1 MVRRRRRSLRKKKTS
16 SLIFELELL
25 ESFLQ
30 NVYVCRRYLLY
41 TVVVLT
47 LKPLAVRVPAEV
59 EKEILEII
67 KEEKQDK
74 ATVVRNLLEIGIA
87 EWRKQTALELLQKGK
102 VTFAKAA
109 EIAKLSLWEFADLVK
124 QRNVEWVR
132 LAPEDVEKEFREASA
147 AKCK

>member
-1 MVRRRRRSLRKKKTS
+1 M
-16 SLIFELELL
+16 
-25 ESFLQ
+25 
-30 NVYVCRRYLLY
+30 
-41 TVVVLT
+41 LT

-59 EKEILEII
+59 EKEIREITD
-67 KEEKQDK
+67 EEKLDK
-74 ATVVRNLLEIGIA
+74 ATVVRNLLEMGIA

-102 VTFAKAA
+102 VTFTKAA

-132 LAPEDVEKEFREASA
+132 YAPEEVEKEFKKAAA